1 MNPFETYQLYL
12 SLRNHFT
19 KDSYDYFKFKGKVS
33 ATINSFYKRKDRYF
47 FEMMSR
53 KYGDKELKHYFLAN
67 FATMDE
73 ISYAIAEMKLK
84 GELNYKAWEHTRQSL
99 FYKFKQESHTMMEQ
113 YDYEEF
119 FDASKGH
126 PPILK
131 EHLAGNIS
139 LENMVIYDYCFDYV
153 KDYDKLLDDPVW
165 KLVGRKI
172 KKYKPF
178 LNINKSKYKDHL
190 IQQVQ
195 ENYV

>member
-1 MNPFETYQLYL
+1 MNPLEVYKNYL
-12 SLRNHFT
+12 AFKNHFT
-19 KDSYDYFKFKGKVS
+19 KEKYDYFKYGGRSRASEGAF
-33 ATINSFYKRKDRYF
+33 NKRKDRYF

-67 FATMDE
+67 FASMDE

-99 FYKFKQESHTMMEQ
+99 FYKFKQESSDMMEQ
-113 YDYEEF
+113 YDYEQF
-119 FDASKGH
+119 FDATKGH

-195 ENYV
+195 QNYV